1 MEGRKSIGRI
11 SSGIEELDL
20 KLDGGYPEG
29 KSIFIT
35 GGTGTGKSIFGIHF
49 LHRACKD
56 GKKCV
61 LIATEEIPEDIIEQS
76 EILGLGLS
84 RYYKSGQ
91 LVIEK
96 AFQSRSEKVQ
106 TSKFGFTPEGL
117 EIELPSL
124 ADSVHSGTEVVVI
137 DNIGVF
143 TLRLSIQDF
152 RDQFDAL
159 NFVLSSMGSCTA
171 MFVMDE
177 TACKM
182 SNNIAEYSVA
192 GSLRLSVSENPYTGN
207 TERYLIIPKMRRT
220 ELKLESI
227 RFEITPKGVKLF

>member
-1 MEGRKSIGRI
+1 MEGSKSIGRI
-11 SSGIEELDL
+11 SSGIEGLDL

-29 KSIFIT
+29 RSILIT

-49 LHRACKD
+49 LYSACRN

-61 LIATEEIPEDIIEQS
+61 LIATEEIPEDIIKQS

-84 RYYKSGQ
+84 RYYESGQ

-106 TSKFGFTPEGL
+106 TSKYGFTPEGL

-124 ADSVHSGTEVVVI
+124 ADFIPSSTEVVVI

-159 NFVLSSMGSCTA
+159 NFVLSSMEGCTA
-171 MFVMDE
+171 MFIMDE

-182 SNNIAEYSVA
+182 AKNIAEYSVT
-192 GSLRLSVSENPYTGN
+192 GSLRLSVNENPYTGN
-207 TERYLIIPKMRRT
+207 TERYLTIPKMRRT
-220 ELKLESI
+220 NLKLESI
-227 RFEITPKGVKLF
+227 RFEITLEGIRLF